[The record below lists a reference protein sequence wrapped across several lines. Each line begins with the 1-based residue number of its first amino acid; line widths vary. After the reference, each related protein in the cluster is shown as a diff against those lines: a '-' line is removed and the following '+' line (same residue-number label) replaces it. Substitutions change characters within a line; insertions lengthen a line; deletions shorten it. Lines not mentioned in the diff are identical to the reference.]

1 MADETLDACLRL
13 LIPQIKADIDT
24 ITKTKKQY
32 IVLLFYWCVVYLFS
46 SRKSLFWVPNKKTE
60 NFKLALEANIALGM
74 QQTVG
79 LLEQQTSF

>member
-46 SRKSLFWVPNKKTE
+46 SRKSLF
-60 NFKLALEANIALGM
+60 
-74 QQTVG
+74 
-79 LLEQQTSF
+79 